1 MVWVLLTLVSVLLP
15 LGTSILMQTF
25 VCRTAKTI
33 KTKVI
38 FAAICSA
45 AAIYILIK
53 NTFFLTIAGA
63 AAYIIGTVATLI
75 IHIIKTKKGD

>member
-1 MVWVLLTLVSVLLP
+1 MVWVLLTLASVLLP

-33 KTKVI
+33 KTKAI

-45 AAIYILIK
+45 AAIYILVK

-63 AAYIIGTVATLI
+63 AAYIFGTVGTLI
-75 IHIIKTKKGD
+75 YHLIKNRKED